1 MGSSIVRNILGAL
14 ALIIL
19 SFIIG
24 IMAADS
30 AKQAA
35 IIIIG
40 IVGIAGVV
48 AIGKNAWMLLFI
60 IVPIGQAFPVY
71 QLPWYFVFVAILLI
85 YWCFLAIAG
94 HAHFTW
100 RKLLGADLFVLTFLA
115 YMAITIYRHP
125 ASSNII
131 NNFLGI
137 KTDLVTTGL
146 EYPLCVAALI
156 FYLAYS
162 CIPFE
167 KKYFQKVIHWGV
179 ILKLVFLFL
188 AAIAGYNSQVEET
201 GISLFDSAEPTPFR
215 RFGMFTTFA
224 FNLSVF
230 VYGSASFRQII
241 LSHTKVFLLFL
252 SLVLVLLSGYRNR
265 LLRLGIIMMGTM
277 VIKKEYWIIITC
289 IVTIVFSV
297 LFLNIT
303 NATES
308 LPITVQRVL
317 AGVPGVQ
324 VNKRLKID
332 TSGSNEWRY
341 VMWKWALDSRT
352 NYIHDYV
359 WGDGC
364 TLDTRVHQRNSR
376 SIVRK
381 QLNPKT
387 QEYGAQIRAWHSGF
401 IRVLQELGII
411 GLSLTFIGHI
421 YAFIMTIRIGT
432 ALRKTAY
439 LKYFLVYTYNFIQS
453 IITFYILPASTQ
465 EFLIS
470 LAHFAFIKVFYHL
483 AESEGLISPLF
494 SNKKRYTPMLI
505 QRQTGQS
512 A

>member
-35 IIIIG
+35 LIIIG
-40 IVGIAGVV
+40 VVGVAGVI

-60 IVPIGQAFPVY
+60 IVPIGQAIPVY

-125 ASSNII
+125 ASSKII

-162 CIPFE
+162 CIPFD
-167 KKYFQKVIHWGV
+167 KKYFKKVVHWGV
-179 ILKLVFLFL
+179 ILKLILLVFVS
-188 AAIAGYNSQVEET
+188 IADYNTQVEGT
-201 GISLFDSAEPTPFR
+201 SISLFDSAEPTPFR

-241 LSHTKVFLLFL
+241 LSHSKVFLLFL

-265 LLRLGIIMMGTM
+265 LLRLGIIMMGVM
-277 VIKKEYWIIITC
+277 IIKKEYWIIITC
-289 IVTIVFSV
+289 IVTTIFSV

-303 NATES
+303 NTTES

-317 AGVPGVQ
+317 AGIPGVQ
-324 VNKRLKID
+324 VNKRLKAD
-332 TSGSNEWRY
+332 TTGSNEWRF
-341 VMWKWALDSRT
+341 VMWRWALDSRT
-352 NYIHDYV
+352 KYIHDYV

-364 TLDTRVHQRNSR
+364 TLDTRVHQRNYR

-381 QLNPKT
+381 KLNPRT

-401 IRVLQELGII
+401 ISVLQELGII

-421 YAFIMTIRIGT
+421 YAFIMTIRIGS
-432 ALRKTAY
+432 ALRNTTY
-439 LKYFLVYTYNFIQS
+439 LKYFLVYTYNYIQS
-453 IITFYILPASTQ
+453 VITFYILPASTQ
-465 EFLIS
+465 AFLIS
-470 LAHFAFIKVFYHL
+470 LSHFAFIKVFYHL
-483 AESEGLISPLF
+483 AEDEGLISPLF

-505 QRQTGQS
+505 QRQTEQS

>member
-35 IIIIG
+35 TIIMG
-40 IVGIAGVV
+40 IVGVAGVV
-48 AIGKNAWMLLFI
+48 AIGKKAWMLLFI

-146 EYPLCVAALI
+146 EYPLCVATLI

-167 KKYFQKVIHWGV
+167 KKHFQKVIHWGV
-179 ILKLVFLFL
+179 ILKLVFLFV
-188 AAIAGYNSQVEET
+188 AALAGYNTQVEET
-201 GISLFDSAEPTPFR
+201 NVSLIDSGAPTQYA
-215 RFGMFTTFA
+215 RFGMFTAFA

-241 LSHTKVFLLFL
+241 LSYSKVFLLIL
-252 SLVLVLLSGYRNR
+252 SLALVLLSGFRNR
-265 LLRLGIIMMGTM
+265 LLRLGIIIMGIM
-277 VIKKEYWIIITC
+277 IIKKEYWIIITC
-289 IVTIVFSV
+289 VATAIFSV
-297 LFLNIT
+297 FFINST
-303 NATES
+303 NVVDS
-308 LPITVQRVL
+308 LPYTVQRTL
-317 AGVPGVQ
+317 AGIPGVQ
-324 VNKRLKID
+324 VNSKLKAE
-332 TSGSNEWRY
+332 TSGSTEWRF
-341 VMWKWALDSRT
+341 VMWRWALDSRT
-352 NYIHDYV
+352 NYIQDYV

-364 TLDTRVHQRNSR
+364 TLDTRVHRRNNR

-387 QEYGAQIRAWHSGF
+387 QEYNAQMRSWHSGF

-411 GLSLTFIGHI
+411 GLGLTFVGHI
-421 YAFIMTIRIGT
+421 YAFIMTIRIGS

-439 LKYFLVYTYNFIQS
+439 LKYFLVYTYNYIQS
-453 IITFYILPASTQ
+453 VITFYILPASTQ
-465 EFLIS
+465 GFLIS
-470 LAHFAFIKVFYHL
+470 LAHFAFIKVFYHH
-483 AESEGLISPLF
+483 AESEGLITPLF
-494 SNKKRYTPMLI
+494 SDKKRYTPMLI
-505 QRQTGQS
+505 RRQIEQS

>member
-14 ALIIL
+14 VLVIL

-40 IVGIAGVV
+40 IVGVAGVV

-60 IVPIGQAFPVY
+60 LVPIGQAIPVY
-71 QLPWYFVFVAILLI
+71 QLPWYFVFVAVLLI

-100 RKLLGADLFVLTFLA
+100 RKLLSADLFVLIFLA

-167 KKYFQKVIHWGV
+167 KKYFLKVIHWGV
-179 ILKLVFLFL
+179 ILKLIFLFL
-188 AAIAGYNSQVEET
+188 VAVAGYNTQVEET
-201 GISLFDSAEPTPFR
+201 SVSLFDSGAPTQYV

-224 FNLSVF
+224 FNLCVF
-230 VYGSASFRQII
+230 VYASAPFRQII
-241 LSHTKVFLLFL
+241 TSYSKVFILLV
-252 SLVLVLLSGYRNR
+252 SLALVLLSGFRNR
-265 LLRLGIIMMGTM
+265 LLRLGIIMAGIMI
-277 VIKKEYWIIITC
+277 IKKEYWIIATGIA
-289 IVTIVFSV
+289 TIVFAV
-297 LFLNIT
+297 LFINIT
-303 NATES
+303 NVTDS
-308 LPITVQRVL
+308 LPYTVQRTL
-317 AGVPGVQ
+317 AGIPGVQ
-324 VNKRLKID
+324 INNKLKAE

-341 VMWKWALDSRT
+341 AMWRWALDSRT
-352 NYIHDYV
+352 NYIRDYV

-364 TLDTRVHQRNSR
+364 TLNTRVHKRNNR
-376 SIVRK
+376 SIARNK
-381 QLNPKT
+381 LNPKT
-387 QEYGAQIRAWHSGF
+387 REYGAQVRAWHSGF
-401 IRVLQELGII
+401 ISVLQELGII
-411 GLSLTFIGHI
+411 GLTLTFIGHI
-421 YAFIMTIRIGT
+421 YAFVMTIRIGS
-432 ALRKTAY
+432 ALRKTPY
-439 LKYFLVYTYNFIQS
+439 LKYFLVYTHNFIQNV
-453 IITFYILPASTQ
+453 ITFYILPASTQ
-465 EFLIS
+465 SFLIS
-470 LAHFAFIKVFYHL
+470 LAHFAFIKIFYKL
-483 AESEGLISPLF
+483 AEEEGLISPLF
-494 SNKKRYTPMLI
+494 SSKKRYTPMLI
-505 QRQTGQS
+505 QRQEAQR